1 MEQPKINI
9 YQFICKLNADAK
21 ITDINNQMRNDT
33 CNYMTHILN
42 FFGYPLSCEFYKQEY
57 YPQWYLVLEQL
68 VIDIAKVNLL
78 FK

>member
-21 ITDINNQMRNDT
+21 ITDINNQMRTDT
-33 CNYMTHILN
+33 CDYMAHILD
-42 FFGYPLSCEFYKQEY
+42 FFGYTLGADFYKQE

-68 VIDIAKVNLL
+68 VINIATANLI